1 MTRDG
6 DAIVGIQ
13 TVRNAIMAVTFLVT
27 AVGFLLPTFIDMLS
41 QKSVRDDLAEL
52 AASDPLV
59 GTGSSSG
66 GGGGVSVVVKMGL
79 VISLFLATI
88 IILSQSARLYSHA
101 SFYCKSIPHH
111 AKHGGWPGLGIE
123 AGNWNAILSR
133 AQVRF

>member
-88 IILSQSARLYSHA
+88 IILSQ
-101 SFYCKSIPHH
+101 
-111 AKHGGWPGLGIE
+111 
-123 AGNWNAILSR
+123 
-133 AQVRF
+133 